1 MGLQKRLRM
10 AEKANYALET
20 LTYYS
25 APKRA
30 VGFDGVVRMAPK
42 AVPTPVSPGVIR
54 ASRRLA
60 ERQKFNMTIPGS
72 KVKSRQQQRAEARRR
87 DKMPVGASQA
97 AWHKLNGFPKV

>member
-10 AEKANYALET
+10 AEKTNYALAT

-25 APKRA
+25 APQRV
-30 VGFDGVVRMAPK
+30 VGFDGVARMAPK
-42 AVPTPVSPGVIR
+42 AAQTRVSPGVIR
-54 ASRRLA
+54 ADARLA
-60 ERQKFNMTIPGS
+60 NRQMFNKTIPDS
-72 KVKSRQQQRAEARRR
+72 KVQSRQQQRAEARRR